1 MMPAIRDLHDQH
13 PAMSNL
19 LLASMVT
26 IISISITGFDFPFYN
41 NQYHVPILLNYAELE
56 QFKNDTFIQS
66 LTNYVSGFWWLLKPF
81 TEPDNITSIIGFC
94 HYLSRLLAFLGL
106 SILLDSFNLR
116 SLKTKLLT
124 MVIIAIS
131 PIVSSATPTHS
142 YVGVGGMFLNY
153 FTHSELVWGLLF
165 LSFAAMLKNKIIL
178 VATFNGLIIVI
189 NLFVGLWML
198 YAQLITVIL
207 LKRRISLAKFMV
219 GLIIF
224 SCITLPI
231 IIFTLSAISS
241 DSAHADFSYIEY
253 IRAYFSSHFLIE
265 AASYRQIHSF
275 ICITLA
281 GFIALSYLDN
291 RKYWLITLASILS
304 IFVIG
309 SFLPY
314 VFDHRFIF
322 NLHLLRVD
330 CLIQMLATIFAAFA
344 GARLLFHGQSSYE
357 NIIGSAIILTLIQS
371 DDWSLNLLCI
381 TLLAGH
387 PSLQQRVQQ
396 YWSFTQLQLSSNLLH
411 GLHLALLLAAA
422 VVQLIAM
429 REDFS
434 CYHLLSLLVVLFL
447 AAHFYLAGVA
457 LLRPS
462 LLAVALIY
470 ALNFNSQLITD
481 KFHLNFY
488 QNRVLQ
494 GADGWNELLSW
505 VRDSDLMGP
514 FFIPYNNHFY
524 FKMMTK
530 KTVWYDSREGAAVMW
545 YPAFYHT
552 WIERKIAL
560 AEMKKAVGKINKTRA
575 YIVYAQNNNIPHI
588 ILKQKHC
595 PEETIHRV
603 NIKKYSVCS
612 ITPRLN

>member
-1 MMPAIRDLHDQH
+1 
-13 PAMSNL
+13 
-19 LLASMVT
+19 
-26 IISISITGFDFPFYN
+26 
-41 NQYHVPILLNYAELE
+41 
-56 QFKNDTFIQS
+56 
-66 LTNYVSGFWWLLKPF
+66 
-81 TEPDNITSIIGFC
+81 
-94 HYLSRLLAFLGL
+94 
-106 SILLDSFNLR
+106 
-116 SLKTKLLT
+116 
-124 MVIIAIS
+124 
-131 PIVSSATPTHS
+131 
-142 YVGVGGMFLNY
+142 
-153 FTHSELVWGLLF
+153 
-165 LSFAAMLKNKIIL
+165 
-178 VATFNGLIIVI
+178 
-189 NLFVGLWML
+189 
-198 YAQLITVIL
+198 
-207 LKRRISLAKFMV
+207 
-219 GLIIF
+219 
-224 SCITLPI
+224 
-231 IIFTLSAISS
+231 
-241 DSAHADFSYIEY
+241 
-253 IRAYFSSHFLIE
+253 
-265 AASYRQIHSF
+265 
-275 ICITLA
+275 
-281 GFIALSYLDN
+281 
-291 RKYWLITLASILS
+291 
-304 IFVIG
+304 
-309 SFLPY
+309 
-314 VFDHRFIF
+314 
-322 NLHLLRVD
+322 
-330 CLIQMLATIFAAFA
+330 MLATIFAAFA

-595 PEETIHRV
+595 PEETMHRV